1 MSIVLL
7 FQGET
12 KECTEFAKQF
22 LERRS
27 KYKNQQRAANAH
39 IDDMCSP
46 APAITPSSDFQEV
59 KVSKLDILML
69 KVHSHNFFVN
79 DFETLNK
86 NENNTNGAKW
96 KIRLSC
102 RGCENLDNFLF
113 LTKIL

>member
-1 MSIVLL
+1 MYLGELWKTFNSKIQFFIQLFRS

-46 APAITPSSDFQEV
+46 APAITPSNDFQEV
-59 KVSKLDILML
+59 KVSLLNIL
-69 KVHSHNFFVN
+69 V
-79 DFETLNK
+79 
-86 NENNTNGAKW
+86 
-96 KIRLSC
+96 
-102 RGCENLDNFLF
+102 
-113 LTKIL
+113 